1 MSSITRHCCSHHH
14 HPAPWDYSAACTR
27 PWGWFPAQY
36 SLNYFFRIPPPPTR
50 CYCVALALNSVWW
63 YEYFKEFLKI
73 HIFIGVYTWEQ
84 ERQRQRDTERDT
96 LKGHKR
102 ASNPP
107 GDGVKGGSN
116 LVLATKFWSSTRA
129 ASTLLTRRAISP
141 VSVYFKDTL
150 EP

>member
-1 MSSITRHCCSHHH
+1 MYAHGSKRDRDKEILREITLR
-14 HPAPWDYSAACTR
+14 
-27 PWGWFPAQY
+27 
-36 SLNYFFRIPPPPTR
+36 
-50 CYCVALALNSVWW
+50 
-63 YEYFKEFLKI
+63 
-73 HIFIGVYTWEQ
+73 
-84 ERQRQRDTERDT
+84 
-96 LKGHKR
+96 GHKR

-129 ASTLLTRRAISP
+129 ASTLTRRAISP